1 MIDPDDI
8 QGSLWSTDINRDNA
22 VGIHMSPVQIQR
34 FKGPEW
40 RLQQG
45 AIPKDSVQKFGL
57 FCASCAG
64 KNSHQQAA
72 KLVSFEEEL
81 WDVVY
86 EKTERQWDKYQ
97 EMVRIIG
104 SGYIFNV
111 INALDGH
118 DHVSEAIKRSKLGK
132 WSLLAPGFKAMA
144 TDPDFPGK
152 LGDRLDKVEKYAG
165 YGIKTASLFN
175 MHVFHEECAC
185 LDTYILRWLAGDAM
199 FHDAPIDILPP
210 SYKGVP
216 RQSISKWDIYERWED
231 AFLSQCVKRGMSS
244 LELDKQIWIHARIKT
259 EKPKINQGELTL

>member
-1 MIDPDDI
+1 MLYPRIVCR
-8 QGSLWSTDINRDNA
+8 SL
-22 VGIHMSPVQIQR
+22 VY
-34 FKGPEW
+34 
-40 RLQQG
+40 
-45 AIPKDSVQKFGL
+45 SVQAVQERIHTNKQPSWL
-57 FCASCAG
+57 A
-64 KNSHQQAA
+64 
-72 KLVSFEEEL
+72 LREEL

-144 TDPDFPGK
+144 TDPDFPVSWAI
-152 LGDRLDKVEKYAG
+152 DWTRWRSMRG

-244 LELDKQIWIHARIKT
+244 LELDKKSGSMHGSKLKNPRLIKG
-259 EKPKINQGELTL
+259 N